1 MSFGQSGR
9 SGRNRFGKKCD
20 GQLLEMSGLVSG
32 TAWKIRARIVRTTPF
47 EQRAG
52 QPRIR
57 LGIDP
62 LFQDFVKFF
71 PQICCAI

>member
-1 MSFGQSGR
+1 VR
-9 SGRNRFGKKCD
+9 SGSNCFGKKCD
-20 GQLLEMSGLVSG
+20 GQLLEMSGLIRG
-32 TAWKIRARIVRTTPF
+32 TAWKIRAGIVRTTPF

-62 LFQDFVKFF
+62 LFQNFVKFF
-71 PQICCAI
+71 SQICCDI